1 MEEKKKWIIAMI
13 VILLIIALGE
23 YMCGA
28 LQDLNELSRI
38 IEHPLPNEE

>member
-1 MEEKKKWIIAMI
+1 MEEKKKWIIAAV

-28 LQDLNELSRI
+28 FQDLKELGTI
-38 IEHPLPNEE
+38 IEEPLPGE